1 MGDIVTQTYKE
12 NREKTIYGKAL
23 LRVDE
28 VARFLNISKRLA
40 YMLVAEGHF
49 RVLKINSAIRVSAD
63 SVLDYVDRQAQ
74 IYEIQRWS

>member
-1 MGDIVTQTYKE
+1 MTQTYKE